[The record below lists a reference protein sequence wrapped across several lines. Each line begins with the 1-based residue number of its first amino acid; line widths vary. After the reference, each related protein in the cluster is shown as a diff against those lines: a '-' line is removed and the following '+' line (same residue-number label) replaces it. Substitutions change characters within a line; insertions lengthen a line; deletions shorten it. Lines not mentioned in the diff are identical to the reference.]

1 MTHKQFKQ
9 ANSIILSILTAML
22 LIMLLLMVVGCS
34 TQREVVYKTI
44 SFSDTNGVT
53 TIYYPLSMEKDMIH
67 PHQDDR
73 WKYIVS
79 EDARDDGKAKLM
91 VAKP

>member
-9 ANSIILSILTAML
+9 ANSIILSVLTAMVL
-22 LIMLLLMVVGCS
+22 LMLLLMAVGCS
-34 TQREVVYKTI
+34 TQREVVYKRI
-44 SFSDTNGVT
+44 SFGDTNGVT
-53 TIYYPLSMEKDMIH
+53 TIYYPLRMEKDMIH
-67 PHQDDR
+67 PHKSER

-79 EDARDDGKAKLM
+79 EDASDDGKAKLM